1 VDSLLV
7 NVVGD
12 SKELIGRRVPRIEGL
27 LDVVLRNLS
36 FLGRDVVIVCKQSVT
51 ASRNQELRLTVGVKI
66 EV

>member
-1 VDSLLV
+1 V